1 MEKARQRGLR
11 LEGLNDDDELDD
23 LDRIKQIDI
32 IKSLPVNFQIKK
44 CWGKTKYQHEVFFP
58 IIAIKFMYVVTY
70 KCNVTQWQ

>member
-1 MEKARQRGLR
+1 MIINLSWNYSDTLWTCASLFKVMEKARQRGLR

-44 CWGKTKYQHEVFFP
+44 
-58 IIAIKFMYVVTY
+58 MLR
-70 KCNVTQWQ
+70 